1 MPKDTHELMFQ
12 LLRMNVSPMT
22 FVSCKQ
28 VNSRH
33 DVTAFIN
40 GWRPM
45 PESVKAFC
53 RDWIAQGKPD
63 YRKYVLTLDSQSES
77 SSSD

>member
-12 LLRMNVSPMT
+12 LLRMNASPMT
-22 FVSCKQ
+22 FVSCQQ
-28 VNSRH
+28 VASH
-33 DVTAFIN
+33 HEVTAFIN

-45 PESVKAFC
+45 PESVKDFC

-63 YRKYVLTLDSQSES
+63 YRKHLLKTET
-77 SSSD
+77 SSDTTPLE